1 MSRKNNVNS
10 EVIQKMSESD
20 VYQWQVAEAIGISE
34 GALCRWMRK
43 KLPPEQEK
51 QVFEAIDAIAK
62 ERNNHE

>member
-1 MSRKNNVNS
+1 
-10 EVIQKMSESD
+10 MSESD

-51 QVFEAIDAIAK
+51 QVLEAIDAIAK
-62 ERNNHE
+62 ERKNHE

>member
-43 KLPPEQEK
+43 KLSSEQEK
-51 QVFEAIDAIAK
+51 QVFKAIDAIVK